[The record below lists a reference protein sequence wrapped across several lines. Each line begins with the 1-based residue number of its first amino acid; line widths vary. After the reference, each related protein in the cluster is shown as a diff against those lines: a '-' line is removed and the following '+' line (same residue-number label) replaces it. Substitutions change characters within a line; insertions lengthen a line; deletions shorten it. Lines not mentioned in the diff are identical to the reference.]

1 MKNIRLYIAL
11 VLTTLALSSC
21 EDAEEYG
28 YAKMHTTINSDGT
41 CSREISFNKE
51 SKHNGIVIDSK
62 WVGSPKNDQMTTV
75 YYTCN
80 YENAEQMSQDIP
92 LKLNGKRLQSKAKV
106 DKQFRWFYTEYTFT
120 EEFASIGDIF
130 PLSPTLY
137 ADAEMVEAWFV
148 GLRGVGKAMNGA
160 EVMGLLS
167 NMGQKMDIWLSD
179 NLIHSATEYIYAHYD
194 SIENPPVNR
203 EQFMQMRDSLANFL
217 RKQSN
222 GDFLVYD
229 HKRGVQE
236 FFTSNAYDIFFDE
249 SDCAKGMSKHLTPI
263 MSFSNLN
270 VPYALTMPGEIVNAD
285 NGYYTDGVI
294 TYILSGERLIP
305 ADYVIT
311 ATSRQT
317 NIWAYVVTAIVILL
331 AIGSWVWKFSR
342 KEK

>member
-1 MKNIRLYIAL
+1 MKNIRLYLAL
-11 VLTTLALSSC
+11 VMTALALSSC

-28 YAKMHTTINSDGT
+28 YAKMRTTINSDGS

-51 SKHNGIVIDSK
+51 MNHNGIIIDSE
-62 WVGSPKNDQMTTV
+62 WVGNPKNDQMTTV
-75 YYTCN
+75 FYTRN
-80 YENAEQMSQDIP
+80 YDNAAQMSEDIP
-92 LKLNGKRLQSKAKV
+92 LKLNGKRLQSKANV
-106 DKQFRWFYTEYTFT
+106 EKQFRWFYTEYTFT
-120 EEFASIGDIF
+120 ESFASIGDIF

-137 ADAEMVEAWFV
+137 ADSEMVEAWFV

-179 NLIHSATEYIYAHYD
+179 NLIHSAMEYIYAHYD

-249 SDCAKGMSKHLTPI
+249 SDCAKGMSKHLTPL